1 MHVQIIKITM
11 AIIKNK
17 KKKIKAP
24 KITTEE
30 AAVIAAKTG
39 YSVSGVQRI
48 VRARSTNPRHR
59 QVLDLYA
66 KVLYLRSLH
75 EENYREDLKR
85 L

>member
-1 MHVQIIKITM
+1 M

-17 KKKIKAP
+17 KKKINTP

-39 YSVSGVQRI
+39 YSISGVQRI
-48 VRARSTNPRHR
+48 VRSRSANPRHR
-59 QVLDLYA
+59 HVQDLYA
-66 KVLYLRSLH
+66 KVLHLRSLY
-75 EENYREDLKR
+75 EENYQEDLKR

>member
-1 MHVQIIKITM
+1 M

-24 KITTEE
+24 KITMEE

-39 YSVSGVQRI
+39 YSLSGVQRI
-48 VRARSTNPRHR
+48 VRGRSRNPRHR
-59 QVLDLYA
+59 QVQDLYA

>member
-1 MHVQIIKITM
+1 M

-24 KITTEE
+24 KITAEE

-48 VRARSTNPRHR
+48 VRSRSLTPRHR
-59 QVLDLYA
+59 QVMVLYN

-75 EENYREDLKR
+75 EENYQEDLKR